1 MTEPLV
7 PESVA
12 AHPGCLLIKLGQV
25 AFRLTE
31 NRLAEL
37 GLRTRHYTL
46 LKVLATDGPLSQLE
60 LSRRSR
66 VDPTTVVAAIDDLE
80 DKSLAIR
87 TRDTADRRRSLV
99 SITDLGRST
108 TGEADKLLDLLGEK
122 MFADLTQRQAGDL
135 AGILGSLNTS
145 AALADEIAA
154 LRN

>member
-7 PESVA
+7 PEAVA
-12 AHPGCLLIKLGQV
+12 SHPGCLLIKLGQV

-31 NRLAEL
+31 IMLAKL

-46 LKVLATDGPLSQLE
+46 LKVLATDGPLAQLE

-66 VDPTTVVAAIDDLE
+66 IDPTTVVAAIDDLE

-108 TGEADKLLDLLGEK
+108 TDEADKLLDLLGEK
-122 MFADLTQRQAGDL
+122 MFADLTDRQTGDL
-135 AGILGSLNTS
+135 AGILGSLNTG
-145 AALADEIAA
+145 AALAHEITA